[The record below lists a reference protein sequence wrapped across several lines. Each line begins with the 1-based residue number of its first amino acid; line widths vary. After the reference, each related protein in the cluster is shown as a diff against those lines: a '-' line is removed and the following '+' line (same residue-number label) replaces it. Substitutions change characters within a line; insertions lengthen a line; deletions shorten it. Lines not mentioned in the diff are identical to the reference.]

1 MYNKDELVELLNI
14 PKISSD
20 RQYWLVRTD
29 GGNLWEQFKANSF
42 FAIGWNEVDISKI
55 EQANTDP
62 KTDEELRTTIRMNY
76 DVAQPGKVINTIRRF
91 FYDIKVGDIVMLP
104 SEGSNLITFGEIS
117 SDAYTYEPTDQEI
130 DEGSC
135 DFKKRR
141 NFKFLKDVNRKELD
155 PLLFK
160 MFQAHQTI
168 SSANSYASVIDR
180 TLENLYIKDDIV
192 HLKVDVKVQD
202 DVKAKD
208 LLALQNLILNCE
220 GCEVSDDMVMKIN
233 IQSNGF
239 IELITNNLGNILTA
253 LTILQITIGGGKI
266 KDFEIPGI
274 LSFIKSCK
282 DSKLERE
289 KFELEKNKHEFEK
302 QNEIVKNIRE
312 IYGDKIKHLNIE
324 TPNEVLAAIVEV
336 NRNLNPEIS
345 QTLEDCSERNTEQ

>member
-1 MYNKDELVELLNI
+1 MYNKEELIELLNI

-29 GGNLWEQFKANSF
+29 GGNLWEQFKADSF
-42 FAIGWNEVDISKI
+42 IAIGWNKIDISKI
-55 EQANTDP
+55 EESQTKPEVEN
-62 KTDEELRTTIRMNY
+62 ELRNIIKMNY
-76 DVAQPGKVINTIRRF
+76 EITQPGKVINTIRRF
-91 FYDIKVGDIVMLP
+91 FYDIKEGDIVMLP
-104 SEGSNLITFGEIS
+104 SECSNIITFGEIS
-117 SDAYTYEPTDQEI
+117 SDAYTYEPTEQEI

-135 DFKKRR
+135 DYKKRR
-141 NFKFLKDVNRKELD
+141 NFKFLKDVNRRDLD

-168 SSANSYASVIDR
+168 SNANSYSSVIDR
-180 TLENLYIKDDIV
+180 TLENLYIKNNIV
-192 HLKVDVKVQD
+192 HLKVDVKVEE

-239 IELITNNLGNILTA
+239 IELITNNLGSILTA
-253 LTILQITIGGGKI
+253 IVILQIVIGGGKI
-266 KDFEIPGI
+266 KDYEIPGI

-289 KFELEKNKHEFEK
+289 KFELEKSKYEFEK
-302 QNEIVKNIRE
+302 QNEIVKNIKD
-312 IYGDKIKHLNIE
+312 IHGDKIRHLNIE

-336 NRNLNPEIS
+336 NRHLNPEML
-345 QTLEDCSERNTEQ
+345 QTEEDDSKEDIE

>member
-1 MYNKDELVELLNI
+1 MYSKQELVELLNI

-62 KTDEELRTTIRMNY
+62 KVDYELRNIIKMNY
-76 DVAQPGKVINTIRRF
+76 DVAQPGKVISTIKRF
-91 FYDIKVGDIVMLP
+91 FYDIKEGDIVMLP
-104 SEGSNLITFGEIS
+104 SEGSNIITFGEIS
-117 SDAYTYEPTDQEI
+117 SHAYTYEPTDEEI

-141 NFKFLKDVNRKELD
+141 NFKFLKDVNRKDLD

-180 TLENLYIKDDIV
+180 TLENLYIKDGIL
-192 HLKVDVKVQD
+192 HLKIDVKVPD
-202 DVKAKD
+202 DIKAKKI
-208 LLALQNLILNCE
+208 LALQNIILNSP
-220 GCEVSDDMVMKIN
+220 GCEVSDDIIMKIS
-233 IQSNGF
+233 IQSDGF
-239 IELITNNLGNILTA
+239 IELITSSITDILTA
-253 LTILQITIGGGKI
+253 LAIIQIFIGGAKI
-266 KDFEIPGI
+266 NDYEIPGI

-282 DSKLERE
+282 DMKLEKE
-289 KFELEKNKHEFEK
+289 KFEFEK
-302 QNEIVKNIRE
+302 TKHKFEKETEIVNHIKD
-312 IYGDKIKHLNIE
+312 IYGDKIKDLNIE
-324 TPNEVLAAIVEV
+324 TPNEVLAAIIEV
-336 NRNLNPEIS
+336 NKNLNPEIA
-345 QTLEDCSERNTEQ
+345 QTLDMENGTINE